1 MSITAKARRLLRDSQ
16 CAEESLGEQSQNEGI
31 PLLGRIAAGVP
42 IEAIENV
49 EHISLSSEFGN
60 TQDTFA
66 LQVVG
71 SSMIGDGI
79 FDGDYVV
86 CKRVQTAE
94 NGKIVAAI
102 VDEENA
108 TVKRFFKEQDR
119 VRLEPSNAEFKPIYT
134 RNCKIAG
141 VVVGLMR
148 RI

>member
-1 MSITAKARRLLRDSQ
+1 MSITAKARKLLEESRY
-16 CAEESLGEQSQNEGI
+16 AEESDEQSQVEGI
-31 PLLGRIAAGVP
+31 PLLGRIAAGIP

-49 EHISLSSEFGN
+49 ERISLSSEFGD

-71 SSMIGDGI
+71 SSMVGDGI

-86 CKRVQTAE
+86 CKRAQTAE

-108 TVKRFFKEQDR
+108 TVKRFFKEADR
-119 VRLEPSNAEFKPIYT
+119 VRLEPANPDFAPIYT
-134 RNCKIAG
+134 RN
-141 VVVGLMR
+141 
-148 RI
+148 

>member
-1 MSITAKARRLLRDSQ
+1 LSITAKARKLLEESRY
-16 CAEESLGEQSQNEGI
+16 AEESDEQSQVEGI
-31 PLLGRIAAGVP
+31 PLLGRIAAGIP

-49 EHISLSSEFGN
+49 ERISLSSEFGD

-71 SSMIGDGI
+71 SSMVGDGI

-86 CKRVQTAE
+86 CKRAQTAE

-108 TVKRFFKEQDR
+108 TVKRFFKEADR
-119 VRLEPSNAEFKPIYT
+119 VRLEPANPDFAPIYT
-134 RNCKIAG
+134 RN
-141 VVVGLMR
+141 
-148 RI
+148 